1 MFALQRICLYFARPR
16 EDILV
21 SLFARQRGRKILWIA
36 FARQRENILEVP
48 RSRVTREKEFF
59 ISNTR
64 VSAGGKLLGHFR
76 ASARRIFSFIS
87 MSRAGVLCL
96 GRRCRPWPR
105 APHWVWGQA
114 TNFQRERAD
123 SVKNTAHYSNCVR
136 KIRKIFGKRPLSG
149 KCKIFMFLL

>member
-1 MFALQRICLYFARPR
+1 MFALPRISIFPVPARRDFSFPVRASAREKNFVDSFRAPAREYFRSAM
-16 EDILV
+16 
-21 SLFARQRGRKILWIA
+21 
-36 FARQRENILEVP
+36 FARQRE
-48 RSRVTREKEFF
+48 REFF

>member
-1 MFALQRICLYFARPR
+1 MFALQRISIFRAPARRYFSFPVRASAREKNFVDSFRAPAR
-16 EDILV
+16 EYFR
-21 SLFARQRGRKILWIA
+21 SAM
-36 FARQRENILEVP
+36 FARQRE
-48 RSRVTREKEFF
+48 REFF